1 MLGNK
6 TKLIAALMLCQFL
19 AGARWY
25 KENLAY
31 GMRDTILFY
40 LAHSPSDPDT
50 LYLSSIDGYVFSSH
64 NRGIS
69 WNEARIIV
77 KQQAFFGAIRPAA
90 SPSGVPIS
98 AAAVM
103 SDPLMQDDT
112 SYDMRRNLS
121 FPVGATGAS
130 FLDAGNQPNEFDAV
144 AGIGNVPKPE
154 VFGLTDTAGSLGGC
168 AAAKLGIALKT
179 GAPRLKG
186 MLRAWGYASV
196 GMNLQQLL
204 VEKGVEPTWVN
215 HIGVHPTDPNT
226 AIAATSMGTYRT
238 TDGGI
243 GWLPVFAGTNK
254 GERDGQHAHYHPVD
268 GNKVY
273 LGTQNGLFIS
283 DTGGDRW
290 SRVSGTQLEGA
301 VVKWIEP
308 IVTAEGEVWVYAAS
322 TIGGFLSR
330 DGGDSWKWIFFE
342 TLPETNFVTSIAV
355 DRQNPEHVLF
365 GTADGP
371 FVTYDAGRNWE
382 RSGGLLFTA
391 TYIPRIL
398 MDPDDGS
405 HAITCTELN
414 VWETF
419 DGGRTWSIIYID
431 NGDWKIRNITYDPH
445 DKSLLWVITSG
456 EVLRLS
462 TRAPVTSKS
471 EREQLFREAFDREPG
486 EHQVLDAV
494 FRTFYIH
501 PGVQGR
507 MRETYA
513 LYDELLPQVSFVAGY
528 FSYHAD
534 SDLSVPIYDQVLDGT
549 SVMEKNAD
557 FGGPYAAVLLTWNFA
572 NVVFDFDAIN
582 YGRIFGAAVGS
593 MYNMKFQVARY
604 YNERLRLMRKLMV
617 DPPDDLSAHVDAS
630 LRYQEL
636 TEHLNALTGGLYDPV
651 VEQIHQGGIPW
662 LVNLQH

>member
-1 MLGNK
+1 MLGN
-6 TKLIAALMLCQFL
+6 TTRLIAALILCQLL

-31 GMRDTILFY
+31 GMRDTILFFISQ
-40 LAHSPSDPDT
+40 APSDPNT

-64 NRGIS
+64 NAGIS

-77 KQQAFFGAIRPAA
+77 KQQAFIGANRPAPTA
-90 SPSGVPIS
+90 TGVPIS
-98 AAAVM
+98 AAEIM

-130 FLDAGNQPNEFDAV
+130 FMDASNQPNEFDAV
-144 AGIGNVPKPE
+144 PSMGSIPNPE
-154 VFGLTDTAGSLGGC
+154 VFGLTDSAGSLGGGN
-168 AAAKLGIALKT
+168 AAKLGVALKT

-186 MLRAWGYASV
+186 MLRAWRYPSV

-215 HIGVHPTDPNT
+215 HIGVHPNNPDI

-254 GERDGQHAHYHPVD
+254 FERDGQSVAYDPVNPD
-268 GNKVY
+268 KVY

-283 DTGGDRW
+283 TTGGDRW
-290 SRVSGTQLEGA
+290 SRVTGTQLEGA
-301 VVKWIEP
+301 VVRWITP
-308 IVTAEGEVWVYAAS
+308 ILTAEGEVWVYAGS
-322 TIGGFLSR
+322 TIGGFLSKN
-330 DGGDSWKWIFFE
+330 GGDTWKWIFFE
-342 TLPETNFVTSIAV
+342 TLPETNFVTSVAV
-355 DRQNPEHVLF
+355 DQQNPEHVLF
-365 GTADGP
+365 STADGP
-371 FVTYDAGRNWE
+371 FVTYDAGKNWE

-398 MDPDDGS
+398 IDPDDGE
-405 HAITCTELN
+405 HAIACTELN
-414 VWETF
+414 IWETF
-419 DGGRTWSIIYID
+419 DGGRTWSIIYVD
-431 NGDWKIRNITYDPH
+431 NGDWKIRNISYDPH
-445 DKSLLWVITSG
+445 DKTLLWVITSG
-456 EVLRLS
+456 EVLKL
-462 TRAPVTSKS
+462 TTKPPVTTKS
-471 EREQLFREAFDREPG
+471 DREKLFREAFSKEPR
-486 EHQVLDAV
+486 EHQVMDAV
-494 FRTFYIH
+494 FRTLYIH

-507 MRETYA
+507 MRDTYA
-513 LYDELLPQVSFVAGY
+513 LYDELLPQVSFVVGY
-528 FSYHAD
+528 FSYHSD
-534 SDLSVPIYDQVLDGT
+534 SDMGVPIYDHLLNGT
-549 SVMEKNAD
+549 AAMEKQAD
-557 FGGPYAAVLLTWNFA
+557 FGGPYGAMLLTWNFA
-572 NVVFDFDAIN
+572 NVIFDFDAIN

-617 DPPDDLSAHVDAS
+617 EPPEDLSALVDAS

-651 VEQIHQGGIPW
+651 VEQIHSGGIPW